1 MLRKWCVIMSCRR
14 PVSYGFPVREV
25 MSNVSSEVVHVF
37 DLVWLCVWKRE
48 RLHTYKDLAGTL
60 GMAHVQRVIP
70 DMSAVNKVR
79 YTVLFLTDGSKSTL
93 NKVCKYDFLHCR
105 RYGIV
110 LKDGPVPVRGGT
122 NAGAPKSSPKPEP
135 IVGRGCRS

>member
-1 MLRKWCVIMSCRR
+1 MSCRR

-60 GMAHVQRVIP
+60 GMAQVQRVIP

-79 YTVLFLTDGSKSTL
+79 YTVLFLTDG
-93 NKVCKYDFLHCR
+93 
-105 RYGIV
+105 
-110 LKDGPVPVRGGT
+110 
-122 NAGAPKSSPKPEP
+122 
-135 IVGRGCRS
+135 

>member
-1 MLRKWCVIMSCRR
+1 MTEERTCRDVVMSYTSASSVDRMLHKWCVSMSCRR

-60 GMAHVQRVIP
+60 GMAHVQRVKLYQICQ
-70 DMSAVNKVR
+70 
-79 YTVLFLTDGSKSTL
+79 L
-93 NKVCKYDFLHCR
+93 
-105 RYGIV
+105 
-110 LKDGPVPVRGGT
+110 
-122 NAGAPKSSPKPEP
+122 
-135 IVGRGCRS
+135 

>member
-70 DMSAVNKVR
+70 DMSAVNKYDIPSCCLR
-79 YTVLFLTDGSKSTL
+79 TDQSQL
-93 NKVCKYDFLHCR
+93 
-105 RYGIV
+105 
-110 LKDGPVPVRGGT
+110 
-122 NAGAPKSSPKPEP
+122 
-135 IVGRGCRS
+135 